1 VPSGAE
7 TWYSYARTV
16 VGIEGSSVASA
27 SLPALRRRVLL
38 IGLPMAGGA
47 GLVMH
52 LLAGISL
59 LLAIA
64 FLAALGLAVWV
75 WVLSRL
81 RPDARAA
88 LWQRARIGVVAGLVG
103 TAAYDL
109 ARYGTVALFSMSFQP
124 FHVLNLFGEAFL
136 GPGHSASATFAVG
149 LVYHVSNGTF
159 FGLAYTLVFRRPSWW
174 TGALWGI
181 ALELCMATLYTSW
194 LRIQMLREFLEV
206 SAIGHVVYGSVL
218 GLVAAKGV
226 ARMTRAVRQ
235 PEVVR

>member
-1 VPSGAE
+1 M
-7 TWYSYARTV
+7 
-16 VGIEGSSVASA
+16 ASA
-27 SLPALRRRVLL
+27 SLPSLRRRVLL
-38 IGLPMAGGA
+38 VGLPMAGGA

-52 LLAGISL
+52 ILAGISL

-64 FLAALGLAVWV
+64 FLAALGLAVWA

-81 RPDARAA
+81 DPGARAA
-88 LWQRARIGVVAGLVG
+88 LWQRARIGVVAGLVA

-109 ARYGTVALFSMSFQP
+109 ARYGTVALFSMSFRP

-136 GPGHSASATFAVG
+136 GPGHSASATFVVG
-149 LVYHVSNGTF
+149 LAYHVGNGTF
-159 FGLAYTLVFRRPSWW
+159 FGLAYTLMFRRPSWW

-181 ALELCMATLYTSW
+181 ALELCMATLYPSW

-218 GLVAAKGV
+218 GLVAAARVGRV
-226 ARMTRAVRQ
+226 APVVRRR
-235 PEVVR
+235 EVVR